1 MSSRTSPRFD
11 APAAARRLDA
21 GLDALGQALPD
32 ATRDRLLR
40 YLAELVRWNAAFNLT
55 ALKDPLQM
63 VDRHLVDSL
72 SLRPHLVGDRILDG
86 GTGAGLPGLVLA
98 ICEPDRQFVL
108 VDSNGKKVR
117 FLRHVQRTLGLANIE
132 PIQARLE
139 ALALD
144 PPPDALVARALAP
157 LPRLVDW
164 LAPWLDGGAPLLAMK
179 AGLDEDEIAAV
190 PDDYSVDVRT
200 LAWPGLD
207 APRSLAVIRRRAAEA
222 GESAVPADPG

>member
-1 MSSRTSPRFD
+1 MSSRTPPSFD
-11 APAAARRLDA
+11 PQAAARRLDA
-21 GLDALGQALPD
+21 GLAALGQALPD

-40 YLAELVRWNAAFNLT
+40 YLAELVRWNAAYNLT
-55 ALKDPLQM
+55 ALKDPLEM

-72 SLRPHLVGDRILDG
+72 SLRPHLVGTRVLDA

-98 ICEPDRQFVL
+98 ICEPERQFVL

-117 FLRHVQRTLGLANIE
+117 FLRHVQRTLDLDNVE

-139 ALALD
+139 ALDID

-164 LAPWLDGGAPLLAMK
+164 LGPWLDSGAPLLAMK
-179 AGLDEDEIAAV
+179 AELDEGERTGV
-190 PDDYSVDVRT
+190 PPGYGVDVQP
-200 LAWPGLD
+200 LAWPGQD
-207 APRSLAVIRRRAAEA
+207 APRTLAVVRRTPIGDEAASA
-222 GESAVPADPG
+222 GSESG